1 MSVLPPEL
9 WLEIFSWATMP
20 EGATPY
26 ECNYKP
32 FRESPARDERGVDL
46 EVKALT
52 SKLSLVCRDWHAM
65 TTELLYKDVLINRGQ
80 NALKSVLCPHQNDPG
95 YGKMVRRAVL
105 PYDSTV
111 TDHWTRD
118 PSPSVE
124 ILKLCS
130 RLEVL
135 IRPRTVQYAMR
146 TLTFE
151 FDADP
156 VALPSLKRLE
166 WWHNSEAERSGG
178 INSLAAVLR
187 SSPNISYLFIGGASG
202 MSSIMLDSTPLCLP
216 ALETLRL
223 FSVGGF
229 LLHQICN
236 RLTLPALSHV
246 VVDNVLNNGDL
257 EGLWESHGETIESVE
272 LGQHLRF
279 MLGDE
284 ISLCLEH
291 CPRLEEINY
300 YLFFTAPPHFA
311 GVHQN
316 VHTVSLHAA
325 HNMVMD
331 QFDIWEHLEK
341 HFDLLLGHSLPSL
354 HTVRLFGDWNE
365 IVEQPRFRHLY
376 HALIDRGCYVDL

>member
-20 EGATPY
+20 EGTTPY

-32 FRESPARDERGVDL
+32 FRESPARDDRGVDL
-46 EVKALT
+46 EVKALA
-52 SKLSLVCRDWHAM
+52 SKLSMVCRDWHAM

-111 TDHWTRD
+111 TDHWTRE

-151 FDADP
+151 FDADS

-187 SSPNISYLFIGGASG
+187 SSPNISYLFIGGAS
-202 MSSIMLDSTPLCLP
+202 
-216 ALETLRL
+216 
-223 FSVGGF
+223 
-229 LLHQICN
+229 
-236 RLTLPALSHV
+236 
-246 VVDNVLNNGDL
+246 

-272 LGQHLRF
+272 LGRHLRF

-300 YLFFTAPPHFA
+300 YLFFTAPPHFT

-325 HNMVMD
+325 HNMAMD
-331 QFDIWEHLEK
+331 HFDIWEHLEK

-354 HTVRLFGDWNE
+354 QTVRLFGDWSE
-365 IVEQPRFRHLY
+365 IMEQPRFHHLY